1 MPLGMRPKSR
11 LALFGQWRIRLRVS
25 RMGNPTDFSN
35 DKATTKD
42 SRESEISRGQA
53 ETRRKATAR
62 IIPREKI
69 PNARGR
75 RRAGAWSSR
84 AGRDVQVGTP
94 EKCAGEPLRGEDT
107 IGEDTIGHPEVDAHM
122 GVRIVADVPRTL
134 MTLGPSPIPSKR
146 SPAAADGSP
155 SQKSQEPVKLA
166 PFRTDPVP

>member
-1 MPLGMRPKSR
+1 MVRQASR
-11 LALFGQWRIRLRVS
+11 TQ
-25 RMGNPTDFSN
+25 
-35 DKATTKD
+35 TTKD
-42 SRESEISRGQA
+42 SRESEIYRARA

-75 RRAGAWSSR
+75 RRAGAWCSR
-84 AGRDVQVGTP
+84 AGRDVQVGVQVGTP

-107 IGEDTIGHPEVDAHM
+107 IGHPEVDAHV
-122 GVRIVADVPRTL
+122 GVRNVADVPRTL
-134 MTLGPSPIPSKR
+134 RTLGPSPIPSKR